1 MSEEMVTMVRG
12 RSYTQVIKSILGQ
25 HGFLWSEKG
34 FWTRFPAYSAADR
47 VALESEIRVSG
58 APADMEVRNIRKEWA

>member
-12 RSYTQVIKSILGQ
+12 RSYSQVMKSILGQ

-34 FWTRFPAYSAADR
+34 FWTRFPAYSEADR

-58 APADMEVRNIRKEWA
+58 APAEIEIRNIRKVWA